1 MAQHRSNRLAER
13 QTLIALCLRK
23 CALEVDPRLGLL
35 KSLALH
41 IDMHETTLSIWQSQ
55 GYIPRKS
62 ARMLQRKFGKKL
74 ANAEILSE
82 RP

>member
-1 MAQHRSNRLAER
+1 MPKHRSTRLAER

-23 CALEVDPRLGLL
+23 CALEVDPRQGLL
-35 KSLALH
+35 KTLAEH
-41 IDMHETTLSIWQSQ
+41 VEMHVTTLSMWTSQ

-62 ARMLQRKFGKKL
+62 ARMMQRKFGKKL

-82 RP
+82 KP